1 VCYLKDSELIA
12 IGTDI
17 GHIFF
22 YDLNRSEYLQITY
35 EEKYRHKGVVT
46 DIISFLK
53 KEKDE
58 KNEIESMLSCSTDG
72 LIFFW
77 EVNKMEIKE
86 IKRKNQFNYDES
98 DEFILKGMKNK
109 DKNSQKNEDTE
120 KDLNKFLQTQKRKEL
135 KIYKC
140 TPSIKK
146 CINALKLTKEELKF
160 NALAFQAGKHHTII
174 FSGNNNNK
182 EINLWDYD
190 KEKHIEKI
198 ENGSNSFIT
207 CMIVDYK
214 KNYLLS
220 TGNDGAI
227 DIWDL
232 ATKPGDKTINMKLI
246 RTIKDPDITNN
257 YKPRIND
264 LILLPRTNIM
274 VICNNNKKIYFYD
287 MGRNVIT
294 HTIKRENEITCL
306 SCLESYGKLLCGT
319 KQKMIIEINLN
330 DELAKA
336 GYRQVFDKY
345 PFTKNKANYE
355 ESELDKYVN
364 NFKIVK
370 SLTQDDEIYDI

>member
-1 VCYLKDSELIA
+1 
-12 IGTDI
+12 
-17 GHIFF
+17 
-22 YDLNRSEYLQITY
+22 
-35 EEKYRHKGVVT
+35 
-46 DIISFLK
+46 
-53 KEKDE
+53 
-58 KNEIESMLSCSTDG
+58 
-72 LIFFW
+72 
-77 EVNKMEIKE
+77 
-86 IKRKNQFNYDES
+86 
-98 DEFILKGMKNK
+98 
-109 DKNSQKNEDTE
+109 
-120 KDLNKFLQTQKRKEL
+120 
-135 KIYKC
+135 
-140 TPSIKK
+140 
-146 CINALKLTKEELKF
+146 
-160 NALAFQAGKHHTII
+160 
-174 FSGNNNNK
+174 
-182 EINLWDYD
+182 
-190 KEKHIEKI
+190 
-198 ENGSNSFIT
+198 
-207 CMIVDYK
+207 MIVDYK

-232 ATKPGDKTINMKLI
+232 ATKPGDKTINMNLI

-287 MGRNVIT
+287 MERNEIT

-330 DELAKA
+330 DELDKA